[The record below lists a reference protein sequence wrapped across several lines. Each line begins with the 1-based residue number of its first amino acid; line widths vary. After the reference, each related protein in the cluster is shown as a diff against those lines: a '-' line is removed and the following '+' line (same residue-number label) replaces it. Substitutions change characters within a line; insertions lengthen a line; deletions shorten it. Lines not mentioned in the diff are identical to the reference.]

1 MTHGGPTLVVL
12 AAGMGSRY
20 GGLKQLEPLGPG
32 GATLMDYA
40 LFDAQRAGFGEAVV
54 VIRPEMDETF
64 RKFCADRIRAPI
76 RITPVH
82 QRIDDVPAGFAGGAR
97 VKPWGTAQAV
107 LATAGAV
114 HTPFAVLN
122 ADDFYGEAAFSVAS
136 KFLGATK
143 AWAIVA
149 YPLKDTVP
157 GGAGSGGVNRAV
169 CRTDAAGRLT
179 AIEEVFDIIPRD
191 GGFVGGGAEGTLE
204 LSGDEL
210 VSMNLWAFTPAVFDL
225 LGRAFA
231 GFLRA
236 GPGEKAELLLPTV
249 IGDAVARGEADV
261 RVLAARSV
269 WLGVTHRGDRAAV
282 SEALKRLVMDGR
294 YPERL
299 W

>member
-1 MTHGGPTLVVL
+1 VTDGGPTLVVL

-20 GGLKQLEPLGPG
+20 GGLKQLEPIGPG

-40 LFDAQRAGFGEAVV
+40 LFDARRAGFTEAVV

-64 RKFCADRIRAPI
+64 RAFVAGRSRAPI

-82 QRIDDVPAGFAGGAR
+82 QRPDDVPAGFAAAPR
-97 VKPWGTAQAV
+97 AKPWGTAQAV
-107 LATAGAV
+107 LAAQGSV

-122 ADDFYGEAAFSVAS
+122 ADDFYGEAAFSIAS
-136 KFLGATK
+136 KFLGVSK
-143 AWAIVA
+143 DWALVG

-157 GGAGSGGVNRAV
+157 GSGGVNRAV
-169 CRTDAAGRLT
+169 CRTEGTGRLV
-179 AIEEVFDIIPRD
+179 AIEEVFDIAPNN
-191 GGFVGGGAEGTLE
+191 GGFLGRGAEGTLS
-204 LSGDEL
+204 LSGDEP
-210 VSMNLWAFTPAVFDL
+210 VSMNLWAFTPPVFDL
-225 LGRAFA
+225 LKRAFA
-231 GFLRA
+231 EFLRS
-236 GPGEKAELLLPTV
+236 GPGEKAELLLPSV
-249 IGDAVARGEADV
+249 IGAAISRGEASV
-261 RVLAARSV
+261 RVLEARSV